1 MHMESFERAVK
12 ENGSLTY
19 CTVQCMPFG
28 PPRVGKTCL
37 LKRLLDETLPGKP
50 STKSEASRDSK
61 STDVLE
67 ERKMIQVRMK
77 HVPPKMII
85 SESGEWK
92 QVDSLED
99 QTAIIIKSVHSQ
111 CKPNDN
117 PTDDNSAKANQISIE
132 DTQSDKLGDASIS
145 SVPPVSIAPSSS
157 VASTVTKTSNTGV
170 PVASKASGTDLDTV
184 TVSTIAQ
191 ALKFKDVDM
200 SKLQTLLSNSLTI
213 FYTDTGGQP
222 EFQEVLPAVVAGPAI
237 FLLIFSLFNGLD
249 SLYEVKYES
258 SPLDQYQAYE
268 SSFTVRQVLMQCLAS
283 IASYHN
289 AQSRDFLQSTNTANL
304 KLQPP
309 PVKIFTIA
317 THKDLVDSK
326 ATQEID
332 AGLKELVAETVF
344 EDSNLVEPFSD
355 KSMIIPVNNYAPE
368 DGNVVRNVIER
379 VIRRE
384 ESAFQ
389 ITIPVPWLGVEIAL
403 RQRDSSTIS
412 YSECLDVAK
421 MFNIPQHE
429 LPDCLWFLHYKSGSI
444 RYYGERVAVLKNVV
458 ITKPAIIFSTITE
471 FITSTFV
478 LKKVR
483 PNIQQSFRTRGL
495 FKTSE
500 VCRIFGKHQKN
511 LELLSFDQLLA
522 LLQHLNIL
530 SKAYDVDFDY
540 FLPCALVHVD
550 PFKDDSLTANTT
562 VLLVLFK
569 DGVVPKGVF
578 SGSLAVL
585 VEKKWIIKR
594 DHNRQPL
601 LFRNQATFFIDSL
614 KCSVTL
620 TSKLNFISVGVNFE
634 NEPSSQAC
642 LGIWEVLKASLSNVC
657 KVLQYATDIWHF
669 GVYCTRTACKAKGQ
683 TNHHS
688 AEFLDGLEKA
698 RCTTTLMTYTL
709 EQKDR
714 IWFISSD
721 NSGIIN

>member
-1 MHMESFERAVK
+1 
-12 ENGSLTY
+12 
-19 CTVQCMPFG
+19 
-28 PPRVGKTCL
+28 
-37 LKRLLDETLPGKP
+37 
-50 STKSEASRDSK
+50 
-61 STDVLE
+61 
-67 ERKMIQVRMK
+67 
-77 HVPPKMII
+77 
-85 SESGEWK
+85 
-92 QVDSLED
+92 
-99 QTAIIIKSVHSQ
+99 
-111 CKPNDN
+111 
-117 PTDDNSAKANQISIE
+117 
-132 DTQSDKLGDASIS
+132 
-145 SVPPVSIAPSSS
+145 
-157 VASTVTKTSNTGV
+157 
-170 PVASKASGTDLDTV
+170 
-184 TVSTIAQ
+184 
-191 ALKFKDVDM
+191 M
-200 SKLQTLLSNSLTI
+200 SKFQTLLSNSLTI

-222 EFQEVLPAVVAGPAI
+222 EFQEVLPAVVAGPTI

-249 SLYEVKYES
+249 SLYEVKYEP
-258 SPLDQYQAYE
+258 SPLDGYQAYE

-289 AQSRDFLQSTNTANL
+289 AQSRDFLKSTNTANL

-326 ATQEID
+326 MIEEID
-332 AGLKELVAETVF
+332 ADLKESVADTVF
-344 EDSNLVEPFSD
+344 EDSNLIEPFSD
-355 KSMIIPVNNYAPE
+355 KSMIIPVNNYASE

-384 ESAFQ
+384 ESDFQ

-421 MFNIPQHE
+421 KFNIPQHE
-429 LPDCLWFLHYKSGSI
+429 LPDCLWFLHYKTGSI
-444 RYYGERVAVLKNVV
+444 RYYGERVTMLENVV
-458 ITKPAIIFSTITE
+458 IIKPAIIFATITE

-483 PNIQQSFRTRGL
+483 PNIWQNFRTRGL

-500 VCRIFGKHQKN
+500 VRRIFGKHKKE

-530 SKAYDVDFDY
+530 SKAYDFDFDY

-550 PFKDDSLTANTT
+550 PSKDDSLTANT

-569 DGVVPKGVF
+569 GGVVPKGVF

-601 LFRNQATFFIDSL
+601 LFRNQATFFVNSL
-614 KCSVTL
+614 KCSVTF

-634 NEPSSQAC
+634 DEPSSQASSR
-642 LGIWEVLKASLSNVC
+642 IRKVLEASLSNVC
-657 KVLQYATDIWHF
+657 KILQYAADIWHF
-669 GVYCTRTACKAKGQ
+669 GVYCTHTACKAEGQ
-683 TNHHS
+683 MNHHS
-688 AEFLDGLEKA
+688 AKVLDGLEEAK
-698 RCTTTLMTYTL
+698 CTTTFMNYTL

-714 IWFISSD
+714 AWFIQSD
-721 NSGIIN
+721 NSGIIIHELILIQ